1 MKKKTKR
8 CEICS
13 SKLDKQGN
21 CPWEGCPASPKYQTE
36 EKEMKQETKTQKEK
50 ENEKTKQ

>member
-13 SKLDKQGN
+13 SKLDKQGD
-21 CPWEGCPASPKYQTE
+21 CPWSGCPASPKYQS
-36 EKEMKQETKTQKEK
+36 KEK
-50 ENEKTKQ
+50 DEAKPKTEIPNS

>member
-21 CPWEGCPASPKYQTE
+21 CPWSGCPASPKYQTE
-36 EKEMKQETKTQKEK
+36 ENESKQEGKKK
-50 ENEKTKQ
+50 DKNETKQ

>member
-13 SKLDKQGN
+13 SKLDKKGE
-21 CPWEGCPASPKYQTE
+21 CPWSGCPASPKYQSE
-36 EKEMKQETKTQKEK
+36 VKDEANPKAKTT
-50 ENEKTKQ
+50 NS

>member
-1 MKKKTKR
+1 MKKKVKR

-21 CPWEGCPASPKYQTE
+21 CTWSGCPASPKYQEEENESKQE
-36 EKEMKQETKTQKEK
+36 EKQKDK
-50 ENEKTKQ
+50 NEKTKQ

>member
-13 SKLDKQGN
+13 SKLDKKGN
-21 CPWEGCPASPKYQTE
+21 CPWEGCPASPKYQE
-36 EKEMKQETKTQKEK
+36 EKKNETDKKTEAA
-50 ENEKTKQ
+50 NS

>member
-13 SKLDKQGN
+13 SKLDKKGE
-21 CPWEGCPASPKYQTE
+21 CPWSGCPASPKYQSEVKDEAKSKTE
-36 EKEMKQETKTQKEK
+36 TP
-50 ENEKTKQ
+50 NS

>member
-21 CPWEGCPASPKYQTE
+21 CPWSGCPASPKYQE
-36 EKEMKQETKTQKEK
+36 EKKNETD
-50 ENEKTKQ
+50 EKTNTTNS

>member
-13 SKLDKQGN
+13 SKLDKKGD
-21 CPWEGCPASPKYQTE
+21 CPWSGCPASPKYE
-36 EKEMKQETKTQKEK
+36 IDAKETKQEKNTQKEK
-50 ENEKTKQ
+50 NDAAK

>member
-13 SKLDKQGN
+13 SKLDKKGE
-21 CPWEGCPASPKYQTE
+21 CPWSGCPASPKYQSE
-36 EKEMKQETKTQKEK
+36 AKNETD
-50 ENEKTKQ
+50 EKTKAANS

>member
-36 EKEMKQETKTQKEK
+36 EKETKQEEKQKDK
-50 ENEKTKQ
+50 NEKAKQ

>member
-1 MKKKTKR
+1 MKKKAKR

-21 CPWEGCPASPKYQTE
+21 CPWDGCPKSPKYKAE
-36 EKEMKQETKTQKEK
+36 VKDETKTET
-50 ENEKTKQ
+50 KTTNS

>member
-1 MKKKTKR
+1 MKKKAKR

-21 CPWEGCPASPKYQTE
+21 CPWSGCPASPKYQTE
-36 EKEMKQETKTQKEK
+36 EKEAKQEKTQKDK
-50 ENEKTKQ
+50 NETKQ

>member
-13 SKLDKQGN
+13 SKLDRQGN
-21 CPWEGCPASPKYQTE
+21 CPWSGCPASPKYKSE
-36 EKEMKQETKTQKEK
+36 EKETKTQKEK
-50 ENEKTKQ
+50 ENEKAKQ

>member
-13 SKLDKQGN
+13 SKLDKQES
-21 CPWEGCPASPKYQTE
+21 CPWSDCPASPKYQSEAKNEAKPKTE
-36 EKEMKQETKTQKEK
+36 TP
-50 ENEKTKQ
+50 NS

>member
-13 SKLDKQGN
+13 SKLDKQES
-21 CPWEGCPASPKYQTE
+21 CPWSGCPASPKYQE
-36 EKEMKQETKTQKEK
+36 EKKNEAD
-50 ENEKTKQ
+50 EKTKAANS

>member
-13 SKLDKQGN
+13 SKLDKKGE
-21 CPWEGCPASPKYQTE
+21 CPWSGCPASPKYQSE
-36 EKEMKQETKTQKEK
+36 AKNETD
-50 ENEKTKQ
+50 EKTEAANS